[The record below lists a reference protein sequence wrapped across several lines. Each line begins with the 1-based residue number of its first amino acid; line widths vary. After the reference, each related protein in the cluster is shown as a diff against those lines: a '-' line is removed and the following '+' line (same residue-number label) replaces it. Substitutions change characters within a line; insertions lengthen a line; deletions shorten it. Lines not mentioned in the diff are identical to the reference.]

1 MAAPTRGG
9 MALSLALTACLACA
23 ALAAPQQQQPQ
34 QAASA
39 FTPPRPLCVDEA
51 QQMQASPRVA
61 LQALS
66 DGQRAFSVSLL
77 RHLAATSEGNLFVSP
92 HSIYQALLLAY
103 FTAAGHT
110 ERAVKSVLQLPEDL
124 SKLAVLHA
132 YKFDGKMM
140 EARAANS
147 SSYEL
152 RSANRLFLDKAQPV
166 RECLAGILQDTE
178 LQRMDFAHNPAAA
191 RQEINQWVEAVTKGH
206 IHDLIPEDGVHEQT
220 KLILANA
227 AYFKGLWQS
236 QFPAEQTHNA
246 VFHISSSERG
256 SVNMM
261 KQKGSFNYKVSEPLG
276 AHVLEL
282 PYKGHDVSMYILL
295 PPFVKGMGVEGTGGV
310 SGGVDGVIRAL
321 TPEAL
326 LDLVD
331 DQLMAR
337 QVEVAIPTFK
347 VEQSADLVGT
357 LEALGVGDLF
367 KASANLT
374 SLTGQPGITFDRIMH
389 KAKIEVDEQ
398 GTKAAGATALFAFRS
413 SRPLTP
419 IQFICNHPFVY
430 MLYDKGQKTV
440 LFAGV
445 YRTPK
450 A

>member
-1 MAAPTRGG
+1 MATSTQGWV
-9 MALSLALTACLACA
+9 ALAVACLVSSAV
-23 ALAAPQQQQPQ
+23 AAPQPQQPS
-34 QAASA
+34 AAA
-39 FTPPRPLCVDEA
+39 LTPPKEPARPLCVEEA
-51 QQMQASPRVA
+51 QLMQASPVNA

-77 RHLAATSEGNLFVSP
+77 RHLAATTEGNLFVSP

-110 ERAVKSVLQLPEDL
+110 ERAVKSVLQLPEDVG
-124 SKLAVLHA
+124 KVPIMHA
-132 YKFDGKMM
+132 YKFDEKML

-152 RSANRLFLDKAQPV
+152 RSANRLFIDQSQPV

-178 LQRMDFAHNPAAA
+178 LQTMDFAHNPAQA
-191 RQEINQWVEAVTKGH
+191 RQTINQWVESVTKGQ
-206 IHDLIPEDGVHEQT
+206 IRDLIPEDGVHEQT

-236 QFPAEQTHNA
+236 QFPAENTHKE

-256 SVNMM
+256 FVNMM

-310 SGGVDGVIRAL
+310 SGGVDGIISAL

-367 KASANLT
+367 KPSANLT

>member
-1 MAAPTRGG
+1 MKSPSAAGG
-9 MALSLALTACLACA
+9 WLPLAVALCA
-23 ALAAPQQQQPQ
+23 VCSAVAAPQSL
-34 QAASA
+34 A
-39 FTPPRPLCVDEA
+39 PPREAAKPLCVDEEA
-51 QQMQASPRVA
+51 MTQGINAR
-61 LQALS
+61 QALA
-66 DGQRAFSVSLL
+66 DGQRAFSVNLL

-110 ERAVKSVLQLPEDL
+110 EQAVKRVLQLPDGL
-124 SKLAVLHA
+124 GKMATLYA
-132 YKFDGKMM
+132 YKFDEKTL
-140 EARAANS
+140 EQRALNS

-152 RSANRLFLDKAQPV
+152 SSANRLFIDKSQTV
-166 RECLAGILQDTE
+166 RECLAAVLQDAE
-178 LQRMDFAHNPAAA
+178 LKVMDFASDPAAA
-191 RQEINQWVEAVTKGH
+191 RASINQWVENVTKGH
-206 IHDLIPEDGVHEQT
+206 IKDLIPEDGVHENT

-236 QFPAEQTHNA
+236 QFPAENTHA
-246 VFHISSSERG
+246 EVFHISSDKRSI
-256 SVNMM
+256 VNMM
-261 KQKGSFNYKVSEPLG
+261 KQKGSFNYKVSEQLG

-295 PPFVKGMGVEGTGGV
+295 PPFVKGMGVEGTAGV
-310 SGGVDGVIRAL
+310 SNGVDGILGAL
-321 TPEAL
+321 TPDVV

-331 DQLMAR
+331 DQLMPR

-347 VEQSADLVGT
+347 VEQSADLVQT

-367 KASANLT
+367 KPTANLT
-374 SLTGQPGITFDRIMH
+374 SLTGQPGILFDRIMH

-398 GTKAAGATALFAFRS
+398 GTKAAGATAVFAFRS

-440 LFAGV
+440 LFVGV